1 VPYLKKIKD
10 HDEPR
15 IRKEIVHTL
24 TEIKSEEAKDLLISF
39 LKDSNSAVRMMALK
53 NLSTLNYRKAVPHLL
68 NIISGEGFDSKEVVE
83 KKDFFDTLGILGTN
97 EVLPFLRETLMK
109 RSWLFGKSKLEEQRV
124 YAVLALK
131 RLSTPESI
139 EILREGRSSPDKG
152 VQKIC
157 EDALQEIEKEKK

>member
-1 VPYLKKIKD
+1 
-10 HDEPR
+10 
-15 IRKEIVHTL
+15 
-24 TEIKSEEAKDLLISF
+24 
-39 LKDSNSAVRMMALK
+39 
-53 NLSTLNYRKAVPHLL
+53 
-68 NIISGEGFDSKEVVE
+68 
-83 KKDFFDTLGILGTN
+83 
-97 EVLPFLRETLMK
+97 LMK